1 MFINDTYTGYFIHP
15 VCSVAY
21 EISNLPISIFL
32 FIPTSQFIKHF
43 ILFNHKITRIQEIR
57 RILNILESNRTGIR
71 DVGLTCFSS
80 FGSNQ
85 NHTARSIRTVNSR
98 RGSIFQ
104 NINCLDIIRIEIN
117 QSIVF
122 LATTICCSCCHCF
135 C

>member
-1 MFINDTYTGYFIHP
+1 MFINDAYTGYFIHP

-32 FIPTSQFIKHF
+32 FIPTPQFIKHF

-57 RILNILESNRTGIR
+57 CILDILESNRTGIR
-71 DVGLTCFSS
+71 DVGLTCFSTL
-80 FGSNQ
+80 GSNQ
-85 NHTARSIRTVNSR
+85 NHTVRSIRTVNS
-98 RGSIFQ
+98 GSRCVLQ
-104 NINCLDIIRIEIN
+104 NINCLDIIGIEVN

-122 LATTICCSCCHCF
+122 LTTTICRSCRHCF